1 MKEQLL
7 GRPLARAFVAQ
18 AAALGLVLLARL
30 SGWQPDLPVLLALH
44 GGLAVLWSA
53 WLKLPRWWWPL
64 QALCLPGALVLL
76 RLELPPW
83 IFLLLFLLLLLIYWN
98 AGGDRVPL
106 YLSSQA
112 TWAAVERLLPAG
124 PVAFVDLGCGL
135 GGLLGFLAGR
145 RPESRFCGIE
155 SAPLPLLASWLRLR
169 GWPNCQVRRA
179 DLWQVELGEFSVV
192 YCFLSPEPMAE
203 LWRKARAELRP
214 GALFI
219 SNSFAVPGVSPDLT
233 VEVGGRQRLLVWRM

>member
-1 MKEQLL
+1 M
-7 GRPLARAFVAQ
+7 RAIAAQ
-18 AAALGLVLLARL
+18 GAALGLGFLVRL
-30 SGWQPDLPVLLALH
+30 GGWQPELPALLALH
-44 GGLAVLWSA
+44 GGLAVLASA

-64 QALCLPGALVLL
+64 QALFLPGALALL
-76 RLELPPW
+76 QLDLPPW
-83 IFLLLFLLLLLIYWN
+83 IFLLVFLLLLLIYWN

-112 TWAAVERLLPAG
+112 SWAAVESLLPAG
-124 PVAFVDLGCGL
+124 PVSFVDLGCGL
-135 GGLLGFLAGR
+135 GGLLGFLAAR

-169 GWPNCQVRRA
+169 RRPNCQVQRG
-179 DLWQVELGEFSVV
+179 DLWQVELGQFSVV

-214 GALFI
+214 GSLFI

-233 VEVGGRQRLLVWRM
+233 VEVGGGQRLLVWRL